1 MKVFNIRK
9 KVLCFL
15 LGLPI
20 LMLYLAFS
28 RIEVFK
34 LNVDGHKRSVYFA
47 PADSTQDE
55 RSYVVYNTLF
65 KSEKKIVDFLI
76 DYHDKHIL
84 KEDIIKYNKLL
95 LFMYFEHSYAVNRN
109 YQEKEDGSDII
120 YDYMDQCL
128 LKVKYEIKGDFI
140 FVDVAKYHSTYTY
153 KVPIANQ
160 NWKIIT
166 SIRNLEQH
174 TEYLYQIYK
183 VPNID
188 K

>member
-1 MKVFNIRK
+1 MDINDLFILPLLIAHRMKD
-9 KVLCFL
+9 
-15 LGLPI
+15 
-20 LMLYLAFS
+20 LMLCIILC
-28 RIEVFK
+28 
-34 LNVDGHKRSVYFA
+34 LNQK
-47 PADSTQDE
+47 
-55 RSYVVYNTLF
+55 
-65 KSEKKIVDFLI
+65 KKIVDFLI

-128 LKVKYEIKGDFI
+128 LKVKYEIKNDFI

-153 KVPIANQ
+153 KVPMANQ
-160 NWKIIT
+160 NWEIIT

-183 VPNID
+183 VPNVD